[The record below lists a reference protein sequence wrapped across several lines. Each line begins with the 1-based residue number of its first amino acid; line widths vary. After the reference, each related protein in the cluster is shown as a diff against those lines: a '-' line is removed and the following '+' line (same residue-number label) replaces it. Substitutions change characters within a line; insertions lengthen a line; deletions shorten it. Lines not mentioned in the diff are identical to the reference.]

1 MANVTYLIG
10 AGASAGKRWR
20 DMPGGDPND
29 NRIYEGLPC
38 VNEISN
44 CLWDIYSLVERT
56 SIPNDLEW
64 IDPQIGL
71 ATIDEWEEARKNL
84 SQRLHR
90 LHVFC
95 DQNATID
102 TYAKKLVLKK
112 RQDKFKELEQL
123 LALFFIYLQLQNYP
137 DTRYDTFL
145 ANILEPNLHFPQNI
159 RVISWNYDSQFEIA
173 YSEYDEQ
180 GELLVGSKNAK
191 FDTDYE
197 IIKINGTATFDNQT
211 SIATL
216 RKEIR
221 EKIWAI
227 KDEPNR
233 SEQLQREQTW
243 VLYFVYLYQLYMV
256 GKKDNTHLSFAFDSS
271 EPSEKIMNSID
282 KIISQTDALVVIGY
296 TFPFFNRE
304 IDRQILKN
312 LNHHAKIYI
321 QDKYPKSVRQSLEA
335 VLTDVQRQVQIVE
348 IERTEQFYLP
358 PEL

>member
-10 AGASAGKRWR
+10 AGASAGKR
-20 DMPGGDPND
+20 DEHGN
-29 NRIYEGLPC
+29 IYEGLPC

-44 CLWDIYSLVERT
+44 CLWDIYSLIDRT
-56 SIPNDLEW
+56 TIPNDLEW
-64 IDPQIGL
+64 TDQQIGL
-71 ATIDEWEEARKNL
+71 ASIDDWEEARKNL

-95 DQNATID
+95 ELNATID

-123 LALFFIYLQLQNYP
+123 LALFFIYLQLQKNP

-180 GELLVGSKNAK
+180 GKLLVGSRNAK

-211 SIATL
+211 SIAKL
-216 RKEIR
+216 RKDIWQ
-221 EKIWAI
+221 KMWAI

-233 SEQLQREQTW
+233 SQQLQREQTW
-243 VLYFVYLYQLYMV
+243 LLEFIYLYQLYVV
-256 GKKDNTHLSFAFDSS
+256 GKKDNTHLSFAFDSRKKKK
-271 EPSEKIMNSID
+271 KILNRID
-282 KIISQTDALVVIGY
+282 KIISQTDALVIIGY

-304 IDRQILKN
+304 IDRKMLQNLKPD
-312 LNHHAKIYI
+312 AKIYI
-321 QDKYPKSVRQSLEA
+321 QDKYPNRIKQNFKA
-335 VLTDVQRQVQIVE
+335 VKADIPEEQIEPKEETD
-348 IERTEQFYLP
+348 QFFLP

>member
-1 MANVTYLIG
+1 M
-10 AGASAGKRWR
+10 S
-20 DMPGGDPND
+20 GGDPND
-29 NRIYEGLPC
+29 NRIIEGLPC

-71 ATIDEWEEARKNL
+71 ASIDDWEEARKNL

-95 DQNATID
+95 EQNATID

-173 YSEYDEQ
+173 YSEYDEK
-180 GELLVGSKNAK
+180 GELRVGAKNTR
-191 FDTDYE
+191 FNVDYE
-197 IIKINGTATFDNQT
+197 IIKINGTATFDNQI

-216 RKEIR
+216 RKEIW

-227 KDEPNR
+227 KDEPDR
-233 SEQLQREQTW
+233 SVQLQRDQTW

-271 EPSEKIMNSID
+271 EPSEKILNRID
-282 KIISQTDALVVIGY
+282 KIISQTDALVIIGY

-304 IDRQILKN
+304 IDRKMLQNLKPE
-312 LNHHAKIYI
+312 AKVYI
-321 QDKYPKSVRQSLEA
+321 QDKYPNRIKQNFKA
-335 VLTDVQRQVQIVE
+335 VKPEIPEEQIDTKDDTD
-348 IERTEQFYLP
+348 QFFLP

>member
-10 AGASAGKRWR
+10 AGASAGKR
-20 DMPGGDPND
+20 GENGY
-29 NRIYEGLPC
+29 IVEGLPC

-44 CLWDIYSLVERT
+44 CLWIICSLIDRT
-56 SIPNDLEW
+56 TIPNDLEW
-64 IDPQIGL
+64 RDTQIGL
-71 ATIDEWEEARKNL
+71 ASVEDWEKARQNL
-84 SQRLHR
+84 WRSLSNLRIH
-90 LHVFC
+90 C
-95 DQNATID
+95 EQNATID
-102 TYAKKLVLKK
+102 TYAKKLVLKN
-112 RQDKFKELEQL
+112 RQAAFKELEQL
-123 LALFFIYLQLQNYP
+123 LTLFFIYLQLQNYP

-145 ANILEPNLHFPQNI
+145 ANILNSKLHFPQNI

-216 RKEIR
+216 RKEIWQ
-221 EKIWAI
+221 KIWAI
-227 KDEPNR
+227 KEEPNR

-271 EPSEKIMNSID
+271 EPSEKILNRVD
-282 KIISQTDALVVIGY
+282 KIIAQTDALVIIGY

-304 IDRQILKN
+304 IDRRMLQNLKPE
-312 LNHHAKIYI
+312 AKVYI
-321 QDKYPKSVRQSLEA
+321 QDKYPNRIKQNFKA
-335 VLTDVQRQVQIVE
+335 VKADIPDVHIELKEETD
-348 IERTEQFYLP
+348 QFFLP

>member
-10 AGASAGKRWR
+10 AGASAGKR
-20 DMPGGDPND
+20 GENGD
-29 NRIYEGLPC
+29 IIEGLPC

-71 ATIDEWEEARKNL
+71 ASIDDWEEARKNL
-84 SQRLHR
+84 SQCLHR

-95 DQNATID
+95 EQNATID

-112 RQDKFKELEQL
+112 RQEKFKELEQL
-123 LALFFIYLQLQNYP
+123 LTLFFIYLQLQNNP

-159 RVISWNYDSQFEIA
+159 RVISWNYDCQFEIA
-173 YSEYDEQ
+173 YSEYDEK
-180 GELLVGSKNAK
+180 GELRVGSKNTR
-191 FDTDYE
+191 FNVDYE

-216 RKEIR
+216 RKEIWQ
-221 EKIWAI
+221 KIWAI
-227 KDEPNR
+227 KDDGHT
-233 SEQLQREQTW
+233 SIQQQKDQTW
-243 VLYFVYLYQLYMV
+243 VLYFIYLYQLYIV

-271 EPSEKIMNSID
+271 EPSEKILDRVD

-304 IDRQILKN
+304 IDRRMLQNLKPQ
-312 LNHHAKIYI
+312 AKIYI
-321 QDKYPKSVRQSLEA
+321 QDKYSNTK
-335 VLTDVQRQVQIVE
+335 
-348 IERTEQFYLP
+348 
-358 PEL
+358 

>member
-1 MANVTYLIG
+1 MANVTYLMG
-10 AGASAGKRWR
+10 AGASAGKR
-20 DMPGGDPND
+20 GDNGY
-29 NRIYEGLPC
+29 IIEGLPC
-38 VNEISN
+38 VNEISD
-44 CLWDIYSLVERT
+44 CLWNICNLLDKNT
-56 SIPNDLEW
+56 IPNDLEW
-64 IDPQIGL
+64 MNPQIGL
-71 ATIDEWEEARKNL
+71 ASVADWESARQNL
-84 SQRLHR
+84 WRRLQSLRIH
-90 LHVFC
+90 C
-95 DQNATID
+95 EQNATID

-112 RQDKFKELEQL
+112 RQDEFKELEQL
-123 LALFFIYLQLQNYP
+123 LALFFIYLQLQNNP

-145 ANILEPNLHFPQNI
+145 ANILESNLHFPQNI

-191 FDTDYE
+191 YDTDYE

-221 EKIWAI
+221 GKIWAI

-271 EPSEKIMNSID
+271 EPSEKILNSID
-282 KIISQTDALVVIGY
+282 EIISKTDALVIIGY

-304 IDRQILKN
+304 IDRKILQN
-312 LNHHAKIYI
+312 LKPDAKIYI
-321 QDKYPKSVRQSLEA
+321 QDKYPQRIKQNFKA
-335 VLTDVQRQVQIVE
+335 VKAEIKDEQIDTKDDTD
-348 IERTEQFYLP
+348 QFFLP

>member
-1 MANVTYLIG
+1 MKNITYLIG

-20 DMPGGDPND
+20 DMPEGDPKD

-38 VNEISN
+38 VNEISD
-44 CLWDIYSLVERT
+44 CLWNITSLIDLT
-56 SIPNDLEW
+56 PIPNDLTW
-64 IDPQIGL
+64 MDPQIGL
-71 ATIDEWEEARKNL
+71 ASVADWEEARKNL

-95 DQNATID
+95 EQNATID

-145 ANILEPNLHFPQNI
+145 ANILESNLHFPQNI

-197 IIKINGTATFDNQT
+197 IIKINGTATFDNQI

-216 RKEIR
+216 RKEIW

-227 KDEPNR
+227 KDEPNH
-233 SEQLQREQTW
+233 SEQLQRDQTW

-271 EPSEKIMNSID
+271 EPSEKILNSID
-282 KIISQTDALVVIGY
+282 KIISKTDALVVMGY

-304 IDRQILKN
+304 IDRKILKN
-312 LNHHAKIYI
+312 LNPNAKIYI
-321 QDKYPKSVRQSLEA
+321 QDKYPKRIIQNFKAVKADILEEQIEPKEE
-335 VLTDVQRQVQIVE
+335 TD
-348 IERTEQFYLP
+348 QFFLP

>member
-10 AGASAGKRWR
+10 AGASAGKR
-20 DMPGGDPND
+20 GENGY
-29 NRIYEGLPC
+29 IVEGLPC

-44 CLWDIYSLVERT
+44 CLWNICSLIDRT
-56 SIPNDLEW
+56 TIHNDLEW
-64 IDPQIGL
+64 RDTQIGL
-71 ATIDEWEEARKNL
+71 ASVEDWEKARQNL
-84 SQRLHR
+84 WRSLSNLRIH
-90 LHVFC
+90 C
-95 DQNATID
+95 EQNATID

-112 RQDKFKELEQL
+112 KQNEFKELEQL

-145 ANILEPNLHFPQNI
+145 ANILISKLHFPQNI

-216 RKEIR
+216 RKEIWG
-221 EKIWAI
+221 KIWAI
-227 KDEPNR
+227 KGEPNR
-233 SEQLQREQTW
+233 SEQLQREQIW

-271 EPSEKIMNSID
+271 EPSEKILNRVD
-282 KIISQTDALVVIGY
+282 KIIAQTDALVIIGY

-304 IDRQILKN
+304 IDRRMLQN
-312 LNHHAKIYI
+312 LNPEAKVYI
-321 QDKYPKSVRQSLEA
+321 QDKYPNRIKQNFKA
-335 VLTDVQRQVQIVE
+335 VKADIPDVHIELKEETD
-348 IERTEQFYLP
+348 QFFLP

>member
-1 MANVTYLIG
+1 MDRPANRVTYYRRMG
-10 AGASAGKRWR
+10 RSTQK
-20 DMPGGDPND
+20 
-29 NRIYEGLPC
+29 
-38 VNEISN
+38 S
-44 CLWDIYSLVERT
+44 
-56 SIPNDLEW
+56 
-64 IDPQIGL
+64 
-71 ATIDEWEEARKNL
+71 L
-84 SQRLHR
+84 SQRLLR

-95 DQNATID
+95 EQNATID

-112 RQDKFKELEQL
+112 RQEKFKELEQL
-123 LALFFIYLQLQNYP
+123 LALFFIYLQLQKDP

-233 SEQLQREQTW
+233 SEQLQKEQTW

-271 EPSEKIMNSID
+271 EPSEKILNRVD
-282 KIISQTDALVVIGY
+282 KIIAQTDALVVIGY
-296 TFPFFNRE
+296 TFPFLQSGNRQE
-304 IDRQILKN
+304 D
-312 LNHHAKIYI
+312 
-321 QDKYPKSVRQSLEA
+321 
-335 VLTDVQRQVQIVE
+335 
-348 IERTEQFYLP
+348 IEKFEP
-358 PEL
+358 

>member
-10 AGASAGKRWR
+10 AGASAGKR
-20 DMPGGDPND
+20 GENGD
-29 NRIYEGLPC
+29 IIEGLPC

-71 ATIDEWEEARKNL
+71 ASIDDWEEARKNL
-84 SQRLHR
+84 SQCLHR

-95 DQNATID
+95 EQNATID

-112 RQDKFKELEQL
+112 RQEKFKELEQL
-123 LALFFIYLQLQNYP
+123 LALFFIYLQLQKNP

-180 GELLVGSKNAK
+180 GELLVGYKNAM
-191 FDTDYE
+191 FDMDYE
-197 IIKINGTATFDNQT
+197 IIKINGTATFGNQT
-211 SIATL
+211 NIVTL
-216 RKEIR
+216 RKEIW

-233 SEQLQREQTW
+233 SEQLQRDQTW
-243 VLYFVYLYQLYMV
+243 LLEFIYLYQLYVV

-271 EPSEKIMNSID
+271 EPSEKILNRID
-282 KIISQTDALVVIGY
+282 KIISQTDALVIIGY

-304 IDRQILKN
+304 IDRKMLQNLKPD
-312 LNHHAKIYI
+312 AKIYI
-321 QDKYPKSVRQSLEA
+321 QDKYPNRIKQNFKA
-335 VLTDVQRQVQIVE
+335 VKADISEEQIEPKEETD
-348 IERTEQFYLP
+348 QFFLP

>member
-10 AGASAGKRWR
+10 AGASAGKRGE
-20 DMPGGDPND
+20 DGY
-29 NRIYEGLPC
+29 IIEGLPC
-38 VNEISN
+38 VNEISK
-44 CLWDIYSLVERT
+44 CLWDIYLLIDRT

-64 IDPQIGL
+64 MNPQIGL
-71 ATIDEWEEARKNL
+71 TSVEDWEKAREQL
-84 SQRLHR
+84 SQHLQR

-95 DQNATID
+95 ELNATID

-123 LALFFIYLQLQNYP
+123 LALFFIYLQLQNNP

-145 ANILEPNLHFPQNI
+145 ANILESNLHFPQNI

-197 IIKINGTATFDNQT
+197 IIKINGTATFGNQT
-211 SIATL
+211 NIVTL
-216 RKEIR
+216 RKEIW

-233 SEQLQREQTW
+233 SEQLQRDQTW

-271 EPSEKIMNSID
+271 EPSEKILNRID
-282 KIISQTDALVVIGY
+282 KIISQTDALVIIGY

-304 IDRQILKN
+304 IDRKMLQNLKPD
-312 LNHHAKIYI
+312 AKIYI
-321 QDKYPKSVRQSLEA
+321 QDKYPNRIKQNFKA
-335 VLTDVQRQVQIVE
+335 VKADIPEEQIETKEETD
-348 IERTEQFYLP
+348 QFFLP